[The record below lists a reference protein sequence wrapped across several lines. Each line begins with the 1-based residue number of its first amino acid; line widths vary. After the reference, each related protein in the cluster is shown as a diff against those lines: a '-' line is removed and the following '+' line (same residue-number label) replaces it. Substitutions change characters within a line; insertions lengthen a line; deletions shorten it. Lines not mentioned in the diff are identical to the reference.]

1 MANAIQA
8 LKSALA
14 DPTSHEKIRT
24 AFNMYDL
31 DGKGILNRI
40 EFGEFAKHLLSI
52 LESSEDAA
60 LITKQF
66 EADSP
71 AQFADKLFN
80 KSDLNED
87 KVISFSEFESI
98 VLSF

>member
-1 MANAIQA
+1 
-8 LKSALA
+8 
-14 DPTSHEKIRT
+14 
-24 AFNMYDL
+24 MYDL

-60 LITKQF
+60 LITKQL

-80 KSDLNED
+80 RSDLNED
-87 KVISFSEFESI
+87 NVISFSEFESI